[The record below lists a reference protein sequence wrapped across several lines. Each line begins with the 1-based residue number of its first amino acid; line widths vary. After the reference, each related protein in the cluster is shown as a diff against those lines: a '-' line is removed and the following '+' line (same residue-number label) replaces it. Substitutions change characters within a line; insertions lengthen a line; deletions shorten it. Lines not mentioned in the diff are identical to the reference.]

1 MHAWCTR
8 PLPYADAYCHL
19 HHNQDSRPND
29 ITEEL
34 YDVYDAFGPT
44 DSERRRNRQMEMTS
58 YCKPNWCAAYV
69 AQLGHSSH
77 MYSRRRILYLPLF
90 LIAI

>member
-1 MHAWCTR
+1 
-8 PLPYADAYCHL
+8 
-19 HHNQDSRPND
+19 
-29 ITEEL
+29 
-34 YDVYDAFGPT
+34 
-44 DSERRRNRQMEMTS
+44 MEMTS